1 MPEISDSTFSSTP
14 RKDAYD
20 ATIVGSGPNGLAAAI
35 MLARAG
41 RSVLVVEGHAEPG
54 GGTRTQELTL
64 PGFQHDVCSA
74 IHPMGVC
81 SPFFKALPLADFGL
95 EWIHPDIPLAHP
107 FDDGT
112 AALMHQSVEETAAQF
127 GPADAKNY
135 RFVFES
141 ITKNADNLFGDL
153 LAPPKIPA
161 HPFQVTN
168 FGLRA
173 IPSALAAARSWFS
186 DERARALLA
195 GNAAHSILPL
205 DRPLATNA
213 IGLMLMLA
221 CHAVGWPM
229 AKGGSQSITRALCGY
244 LKSLGGEIVTNF
256 PVENIADLPKSN
268 AVIFDTNPSSM
279 ARIAGDEL
287 PESYQKKLNK
297 FRHGPGIFKIDYA
310 LKEAVPWK
318 AAACKLAGT
327 VHLGA
332 TMDEIAISE
341 RNCWNGVHSEK
352 PFVLTAQQSLFD
364 HTRAPEGKQTFW
376 AYCHVPHGSD
386 VDMTD
391 AIENQIERFA
401 PGFRDCAEA
410 RATMNCAEF
419 ERYNPNLLG
428 GDIVGGVADWRQLM
442 TRPTVSLRPHTT
454 PNKGIFICSAS
465 TPPGG
470 GVHGMGGYWAAQEV
484 IRAHPQA
491 RG

>member
-1 MPEISDSTFSSTP
+1 
-14 RKDAYD
+14 
-20 ATIVGSGPNGLAAAI
+20 
-35 MLARAG
+35 
-41 RSVLVVEGHAEPG
+41 
-54 GGTRTQELTL
+54 
-64 PGFQHDVCSA
+64 
-74 IHPMGVC
+74 
-81 SPFFKALPLADFGL
+81 
-95 EWIHPDIPLAHP
+95 
-107 FDDGT
+107 
-112 AALMHQSVEETAAQF
+112 
-127 GPADAKNY
+127 
-135 RFVFES
+135 
-141 ITKNADNLFGDL
+141 
-153 LAPPKIPA
+153 
-161 HPFQVTN
+161 
-168 FGLRA
+168 
-173 IPSALAAARSWFS
+173 
-186 DERARALLA
+186 
-195 GNAAHSILPL
+195 
-205 DRPLATNA
+205 
-213 IGLMLMLA
+213 
-221 CHAVGWPM
+221 
-229 AKGGSQSITRALCGY
+229 
-244 LKSLGGEIVTNF
+244 
-256 PVENIADLPKSN
+256 
-268 AVIFDTNPSSM
+268 
-279 ARIAGDEL
+279 
-287 PESYQKKLNK
+287 
-297 FRHGPGIFKIDYA
+297 

-410 RATMNCAEF
+410 KATMNCAEF